1 MTYIVYMSSYYLFND
16 SEVNVVWTGTQT
28 EDGLPGLDGG
38 DLAVVAR
45 VEGPEGRLVLGLVL
59 QLLLQTHAEDNVARL
74 VEHHLALVQL
84 GHGPKQVERPGVRG
98 EYFANFQMIVERKI
112 AYKQKNTRNSHFKL

>member
-1 MTYIVYMSSYYLFND
+1 MSSYYLFND

-98 EYFANFQMIVERKI
+98 EYFANFQMIVERKM
-112 AYKQKNTRNSHFKL
+112 AFNQKNIKNSHFKL